1 MSTTKPL
8 TVKFCTLS
16 KKQDENTAIQRGRSV
31 KIRIDK
37 EFAGRFGKVESTTKD
52 GSCTVSILGEINTI
66 KTFLQSHLSL
76 LDEPVIIDDSEL
88 GFMKSYSTKEVKLD
102 DNSDVFSSD
111 NENIQFRVWR
121 NQITGVKKIIQ
132 FLKQWGS
139 ECQTM
144 TVPKE
149 DDEAS
154 DKQYV
159 CHKFIMTDT
168 LTRCTLLHFEKEQL
182 QFYIIYYNHNDI
194 EFSGFEQKRWYNEF
208 IFLALLLNA
217 TKRSTDDSFT
227 INKCIS
233 HILEQGNCKYL
244 LGESLKG
251 RPFKDIRIE
260 EAGTQIATRMQAL
273 YRRQNAQRGVELV
286 KKNQDYQTHSANL
299 LDGIEVSEICI
310 EDGSV
315 FIVKP
320 DNTKYQIKYEKGYDV
335 PKLMITDN
343 ESEGSALNNALSSDF
358 NKGNMFINL
367 DILGNGVLYN
377 PQGTYHSSGK
387 QLPDDEHLYM
397 LFHVHKNNKNTI
409 IRYVKPD
416 NPDDF
421 LVNIKGGKVTKG
433 PDVLYDDL
441 EVTVLVFTRTTPD
454 TAKDETEARWEYY
467 KQDNIYFNSSK
478 VKYVTQS
485 SITTADDTTKSNQ
498 VEREEEEQEMSG
510 GTLPRR
516 THISRRHTRKH
527 IQQPTHNKYSRRRVQ
542 NHI

>member
-1 MSTTKPL
+1 MSTSKPL

-16 KKQDENTAIQRGRSV
+16 KKQDENTPIQKGRFV
-31 KIRIDK
+31 KIRIDN
-37 EFAGRFGKVESTTKD
+37 EFAGRYGKVESITED
-52 GSCTVSILGEINTI
+52 GQRRVSILGGIINTT
-66 KTFLQSHLSL
+66 KQFPQSHLSL
-76 LDEPVIIDDSEL
+76 LDEPVIINDYKEL

-121 NQITGVKKIIQ
+121 NQITDVKKIIQ

-149 DDEAS
+149 DDDAN

-194 EFSGFEQKRWYNEF
+194 EFSGFKQKRWYNEF

-217 TKRSTDDSFT
+217 AKRSTDGPFT
-227 INKCIS
+227 INECIS

-315 FIVKP
+315 FITS

-335 PKLMITDN
+335 PKLVITDN
-343 ESEGSALNNALSSDF
+343 ESKGSAENNVLSPNFD
-358 NKGNMFINL
+358 KEKVFINL
-367 DILGNGVLYN
+367 DIVV
-377 PQGTYHSSGK
+377 
-387 QLPDDEHLYM
+387 M
-397 LFHVHKNNKNTI
+397 V
-409 IRYVKPD
+409 V
-416 NPDDF
+416 
-421 LVNIKGGKVTKG
+421 
-433 PDVLYDDL
+433 
-441 EVTVLVFTRTTPD
+441 
-454 TAKDETEARWEYY
+454 
-467 KQDNIYFNSSK
+467 
-478 VKYVTQS
+478 
-485 SITTADDTTKSNQ
+485 
-498 VEREEEEQEMSG
+498 
-510 GTLPRR
+510 
-516 THISRRHTRKH
+516 
-527 IQQPTHNKYSRRRVQ
+527 
-542 NHI
+542 